1 MCFQLIFISS
11 LTRQPGFFNS
21 FFDFLSLFNL
31 FLLLKDI
38 HKIKMYYDLIDY
50 LNSYIL
56 FTQYKDNFSHSL
68 ACVELYIL

>member
-1 MCFQLIFISS
+1 MCFQLIFISG

-21 FFDFLSLFNL
+21 FFDFLSHFNL

-56 FTQYKDNFSHSL
+56 FTQYRDNFSHSL